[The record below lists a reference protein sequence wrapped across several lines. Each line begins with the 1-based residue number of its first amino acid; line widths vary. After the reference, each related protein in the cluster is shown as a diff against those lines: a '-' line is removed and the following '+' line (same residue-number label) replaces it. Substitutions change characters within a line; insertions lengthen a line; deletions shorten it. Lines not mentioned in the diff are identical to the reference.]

1 MNNDV
6 QVIDATL
13 KNVLPKNVGT
23 FEKIGPNTWKWAL
36 LFAYFAMVV
45 DGVDIMLLSYSL
57 TSLKTEF
64 GLSTFQAGALG
75 SASLAGMGIGGIL
88 GGWAC
93 DRYGRVK
100 TIAHSVTFFSI
111 ATCLLGFTHSFEQFM
126 ALRFIGALGIGALYM
141 ACNTLMAEYV
151 PTKNRTTVL
160 GTLQTGQTV
169 GYIVATL
176 LAGSIIPE
184 HGWRVLFFITVIPAF
199 INIFLKRFV
208 PEPKSWQVSKIE
220 AAQGVNKAKVEIKQ
234 KSEKNSSIYKKIFS
248 NFKHRKMFLLWM
260 TTAFFL
266 QFGYYGIN
274 NWMPSYLETEV
285 HMNFKSLTSYMVGSY
300 TAMILGKIL
309 AGYLADKFNRRA
321 VFVFGTIASAVF
333 LPIIIF
339 FNTPENILFLLIT
352 FGFLYGIPYGVNA
365 TYMAESFSTDVRGTA
380 IGGAYNI
387 GRVGAAIAPATIG
400 FLASGGTFMTAFIV
414 MGAAYFIAGVLPGL
428 FIQDRQYDPQQAASD
443 QQQDEDELKSL
454 IEVERETQPK
464 PTLNSSLS
472 AK

>member
-1 MNNDV
+1 MNKNLSGTNGSLSP
-6 QVIDATL
+6 TL
-13 KNVLPKNVGT
+13 SSNIGT
-23 FEKIGPNTWKWAL
+23 YEKITPNTWKFAL

-57 TSLKTEF
+57 TSLKAEF

-93 DRYGRVK
+93 DRLGRVR

-111 ATCLLGFTHSFEQFM
+111 ATCILGFTHSFEQFM

-151 PTKNRTTVL
+151 PTSYRTTVL

-176 LAGSIIPE
+176 LAGAIIPE
-184 HGWRVLFFITVIPAF
+184 HGWRILFFITVIPAI
-199 INIFLKRFV
+199 INVILQRFV
-208 PEPKSWQVSKIE
+208 PEPKSWQLTKIAASQVNHPEVAQTHVTSKK
-220 AAQGVNKAKVEIKQ
+220 G
-234 KSEKNSSIYKKIFS
+234 IYQQIFT
-248 NFKHRKMFLLWM
+248 NLKHRKMFLLWM
-260 TTAFFL
+260 MTAFFL

-321 VFVFGTIASAVF
+321 VFVFGTLASAIF
-333 LPIIIF
+333 LPVIIF
-339 FNTPENILFLLIT
+339 FNTPDNILYLLVT

-400 FLASGGTFMTAFIV
+400 FLASGGTFAMAFIV
-414 MGAAYFIAGVLPGL
+414 MGVAYFIAGVLPGL
-428 FIQDRQYDPQQAASD
+428 FIQDRQYDPQ
-443 QQQDEDELKSL
+443 KS
-454 IEVERETQPK
+454 
-464 PTLNSSLS
+464 
-472 AK
+472 

>member
-6 QVIDATL
+6 QAVVAD
-13 KNVLPKNVGT
+13 LPRSLPTNVGT
-23 FEKIGPNTWKWAL
+23 YERITPNTWKWAL

-57 TSLKTEF
+57 TSLKTAF
-64 GLSTFQAGALG
+64 GLSTLQAGALG

-88 GGWAC
+88 GGWSC
-93 DRYGRVK
+93 DKFGRVR
-100 TIAHSVTFFSI
+100 TIAHSVTFFSL
-111 ATCLLGFTHSFEQFM
+111 ATCLLGFTQTFEQFM

-151 PTKNRTTVL
+151 PTSYRTTVL

-169 GYIVATL
+169 GYIVATI
-176 LAGSIIPE
+176 LAGAIIPE
-184 HGWRVLFFITVIPAF
+184 HGWRALFFITVIPAA
-199 INIFLKRFV
+199 INIFLRRFV
-208 PEPKSWQVSKIE
+208 PEPKSWQLTKI
-220 AAQGVNKAKVEIKQ
+220 Q
-234 KSEKNSSIYKKIFS
+234 SLSTEKTATQIEMPQANNRSIYQQIFS
-248 NFKHRKMFLLWM
+248 NLKHRKMFLFWM

-274 NWMPSYLETEV
+274 NWMPSYLETEL

-321 VFVFGTIASAVF
+321 VFVFGTLASAIF
-333 LPIIIF
+333 LPVIIF
-339 FNTPENILFLLIT
+339 FNTPDNILYLLIT

-400 FLASGGTFMTAFIV
+400 FLASGGTFANAFMV

-428 FIQDRQYDPQQAASD
+428 FIRDRQYDPQ
-443 QQQDEDELKSL
+443 KS
-454 IEVERETQPK
+454 
-464 PTLNSSLS
+464 
-472 AK
+472 

>member
-6 QVIDATL
+6 QAVVAD
-13 KNVLPKNVGT
+13 LPRSLPTNVGT
-23 FEKIGPNTWKWAL
+23 YERITPNTWKWAL

-57 TSLKTEF
+57 TSLKTAF
-64 GLSTFQAGALG
+64 GLSTLQAGALG

-88 GGWAC
+88 GGWSC
-93 DRYGRVK
+93 DKFGRVR
-100 TIAHSVTFFSI
+100 TIAHSVTFFSM
-111 ATCLLGFTHSFEQFM
+111 ATCLLGFTQTFEQFM

-151 PTKNRTTVL
+151 PTSYRTTVL

-169 GYIVATL
+169 GYIVATI
-176 LAGSIIPE
+176 LAGAIIPD
-184 HGWRVLFFITVIPAF
+184 HGWRVLFFITVIPAA
-199 INIFLKRFV
+199 INIFLRRFV
-208 PEPKSWQVSKIE
+208 PEPKSWQLSKIQ
-220 AAQGVNKAKVEIKQ
+220 ALSA
-234 KSEKNSSIYKKIFS
+234 EKTVTQIETSQSSNRSIYRQIFT
-248 NFKHRKMFLLWM
+248 NLKHRKMFLLWM

-274 NWMPSYLETEV
+274 NWMPSYLETEL

-309 AGYLADKFNRRA
+309 AGYLADQFNRRA
-321 VFVFGTIASAVF
+321 VFVFGTLASAIF
-333 LPIIIF
+333 LPVIIF
-339 FNTPENILFLLIT
+339 FNTPDNILYLLIT

-365 TYMAESFSTDVRGTA
+365 TYMAETFSTDVRGTA

-400 FLASGGTFMTAFIV
+400 FLASGGTFAIAFIV

-428 FIQDRQYDPQQAASD
+428 FIRDRQYDPQ
-443 QQQDEDELKSL
+443 KS
-454 IEVERETQPK
+454 
-464 PTLNSSLS
+464 
-472 AK
+472 

>member
-6 QVIDATL
+6 QVISKELRNTFSSNL
-13 KNVLPKNVGT
+13 GT
-23 FEKIGPNTWKWAL
+23 YEKIGPHTWKWAL

-45 DGVDIMLLSYSL
+45 DGIDIMLLSYSL
-57 TSLKTEF
+57 TSLKAEF

-93 DRYGRVK
+93 DKFGRVR
-100 TIAHSVTFFSI
+100 TIANSVTFFSV
-111 ATCLLGFTHSFEQFM
+111 ATCLLGFTQSFEQFM

-151 PTKNRTTVL
+151 PTTYRTTVL

-169 GYIVATL
+169 GYIAATL
-176 LAGSIIPE
+176 LAGAIIPD
-184 HGWRVLFFITVIPAF
+184 HGWRVLFFLTVVPAF
-199 INIFLKRFV
+199 VNIFLQRFV
-208 PEPKSWQVSKIE
+208 PEPKSWQLTKIE
-220 AAQGVNKAKVEIKQ
+220 SLQGNRQPKEMVVAEKP
-234 KSEKNSSIYKKIFS
+234 KSSSIYKQIFN

-266 QFGYYGIN
+266 QFGYYSIN

-285 HMNFKSLTSYMVGSY
+285 HMNFKNLTSYMVGSY

-339 FNTPENILFLLIT
+339 FNTPDNILYLLIT

-400 FLASGGTFMTAFIV
+400 FLASGGTFTMAFIV
-414 MGAAYFIAGVLPGL
+414 MGAAYFVAGVLPGL
-428 FIQDRQYDPQQAASD
+428 FIKDRQYDPQRQS
-443 QQQDEDELKSL
+443 
-454 IEVERETQPK
+454 
-464 PTLNSSLS
+464 
-472 AK
+472 

>member
-1 MNNDV
+1 MNNEV
-6 QVIDATL
+6 QVAI
-13 KNVLPKNVGT
+13 KPIKGNLPSNLGT
-23 FEKIGPNTWKWAL
+23 YEKIGPHTWKFAL
-36 LFAYFAMVV
+36 SFTYFAMVV
-45 DGVDIMLLSYSL
+45 DGIDIMLLSYSL
-57 TSLKTEF
+57 TSLRADF
-64 GLSTFQAGALG
+64 GLSAFQAGALG
-75 SASLAGMGIGGIL
+75 SASLAGMGVGGVL

-93 DRYGRVK
+93 DKFGRVR
-100 TIAHSVTFFSI
+100 TIAHSVTFFSV
-111 ATCLLGFTHSFEQFM
+111 ATCLLGFTQTFEQFM

-151 PTKNRTTVL
+151 PTTYRTTVL

-199 INIFLKRFV
+199 INIFLQRFV
-208 PEPKSWQVSKIE
+208 PEPKSWQLNKIAVLQGTAQVQDQE
-220 AAQGVNKAKVEIKQ
+220 AAP
-234 KSEKNSSIYKKIFS
+234 KSGSIYKQIFR

-285 HMNFKSLTSYMVGSY
+285 HMNFKNLTSYMVGSY

-309 AGYLADKFNRRA
+309 AGFLADKFNRRA
-321 VFVFGTIASAVF
+321 VFVFGTIVSAIF
-333 LPIIIF
+333 LPVIIF
-339 FNTPENILFLLIT
+339 FNTPDNILYLLIT

-400 FLASGGTFMTAFIV
+400 FLASGGTFTMAFIV

-428 FIQDRQYDPQQAASD
+428 FIRDRQYDPQQ
-443 QQQDEDELKSL
+443 Q
-454 IEVERETQPK
+454 
-464 PTLNSSLS
+464 
-472 AK
+472 

>member
-6 QVIDATL
+6 QAVVTD
-13 KNVLPKNVGT
+13 LPRSLPTNVGT
-23 FEKIGPNTWKWAL
+23 SERITPNTWKWAL

-57 TSLKTEF
+57 TSLKAAF
-64 GLSTFQAGALG
+64 GLSTLQAGALG

-88 GGWAC
+88 GGWSC
-93 DRYGRVK
+93 DKFGRVR
-100 TIAHSVTFFSI
+100 TIAHSVTFFSV
-111 ATCLLGFTHSFEQFM
+111 ATCLLGFTQTFEQFM

-151 PTKNRTTVL
+151 PTRYRTTVL

-169 GYIVATL
+169 GYIVATI
-176 LAGSIIPE
+176 LAGAIIPE
-184 HGWRVLFFITVIPAF
+184 HGWRVLFFITVIPAA
-199 INIFLKRFV
+199 INIFLQRFV
-208 PEPKSWQVSKIE
+208 PEPKSWQLSKIQSLS
-220 AAQGVNKAKVEIKQ
+220 A
-234 KSEKNSSIYKKIFS
+234 EKTVTQIETPQSSNRSIYRQIFT
-248 NFKHRKMFLLWM
+248 NLKHRKMFLLWM

-274 NWMPSYLETEV
+274 NWMPSYLETEL

-309 AGYLADKFNRRA
+309 AGYLADRFNRRA
-321 VFVFGTIASAVF
+321 VFVFGTLASAIF
-333 LPIIIF
+333 LPVIIF
-339 FNTPENILFLLIT
+339 FNTPDNILYLLIT

-365 TYMAESFSTDVRGTA
+365 TYMAETFSTDVRGTA

-400 FLASGGTFMTAFIV
+400 FLASGGTFAIAFIV

-428 FIQDRQYDPQQAASD
+428 FIRDRQYDPQ
-443 QQQDEDELKSL
+443 KS
-454 IEVERETQPK
+454 
-464 PTLNSSLS
+464 
-472 AK
+472 

>member
-6 QVIDATL
+6 QTL
-13 KNVLPKNVGT
+13 PDNLKSKLAKNIGT

-57 TSLKTEF
+57 TSLKAEF
-64 GLSTFQAGALG
+64 SLTTFQAGALG

-93 DRYGRVK
+93 DKFGRVR
-100 TIAHSVTFFSI
+100 TIAHSVTFFSV
-111 ATCLLGFTHSFEQFM
+111 ATCLLGFTQSFEQFM
-126 ALRFIGALGIGALYM
+126 GLRFIGALGIGALYM

-151 PTKNRTTVL
+151 PTTYRTTVL

-184 HGWRVLFFITVIPAF
+184 HGWRILFFITVIPAF

-208 PEPKSWQVSKIE
+208 PEPKSWQISKIE
-220 AAQGVNKAKVEIKQ
+220 ALKGNTQTHVQQRQHAP
-234 KSEKNSSIYKKIFS
+234 KSSSIYKQIFS

-321 VFVFGTIASAVF
+321 VFVFGTISSAVF

-339 FNTPENILFLLIT
+339 FSTPDNILYLLVT

-365 TYMAESFSTDVRGTA
+365 TYMAESFSTDVRATA

-400 FLASGGTFMTAFIV
+400 YLASGGTFITAFIV

-428 FIQDRQYDPQQAASD
+428 FIRDRQYDPQQASSST
-443 QQQDEDELKSL
+443 EDAPEEMKTLL
-454 IEVERETQPK
+454 EVENAQKIK
-464 PTLNSSLS
+464 PDLDASVS

>member
-6 QVIDATL
+6 QTVTGNLPNTL
-13 KNVLPKNVGT
+13 ASNIGT
-23 FEKIGPNTWKWAL
+23 YDRITPNTWKWAL

-57 TSLKTEF
+57 TSLKADF

-93 DRYGRVK
+93 DKFGRVR

-111 ATCLLGFTHSFEQFM
+111 ATCILGFTQTFEQFM
-126 ALRFIGALGIGALYM
+126 VLRFIGALGIGALYM

-151 PTKNRTTVL
+151 PTSYRTTVL

-176 LAGSIIPE
+176 LAGAIIPE
-184 HGWRVLFFITVIPAF
+184 HGWRILFFITVIPAI
-199 INIFLKRFV
+199 IN
-208 PEPKSWQVSKIE
+208 EPKSWQLTKI
-220 AAQGVNKAKVEIKQ
+220 AALNPEKQ
-234 KSEKNSSIYKKIFS
+234 KTEQPDVKPKSGSIYKQIFN

-321 VFVFGTIASAVF
+321 VFVFGTLASAIF

-339 FNTPENILFLLIT
+339 FNTPDNILYLLIT

-400 FLASGGTFMTAFIV
+400 FLASGGTFAMAFIV

-428 FIQDRQYDPQQAASD
+428 FIKDRQYDPQ
-443 QQQDEDELKSL
+443 KS
-454 IEVERETQPK
+454 
-464 PTLNSSLS
+464 
-472 AK
+472 

>member
-6 QVIDATL
+6 QAVVAD
-13 KNVLPKNVGT
+13 LPRSLPTNVGT
-23 FEKIGPNTWKWAL
+23 YERITPNTWKWAL

-57 TSLKTEF
+57 TSLKTAF
-64 GLSTFQAGALG
+64 GLSTLQAGALG

-88 GGWAC
+88 GGWSC
-93 DRYGRVK
+93 DKFGRVR
-100 TIAHSVTFFSI
+100 TIAHSVTFFSV
-111 ATCLLGFTHSFEQFM
+111 ATCLLGFTQTFEQFM

-151 PTKNRTTVL
+151 PTRYRTTVL

-169 GYIVATL
+169 GYIVATI
-176 LAGSIIPE
+176 LAGAIIPE
-184 HGWRVLFFITVIPAF
+184 HGWRVLFFITVIPAA
-199 INIFLKRFV
+199 INIFLQRFV
-208 PEPKSWQVSKIE
+208 PEPKSWQLSKIQSLS
-220 AAQGVNKAKVEIKQ
+220 A
-234 KSEKNSSIYKKIFS
+234 EKTVTQIETPQSSNRSIYRQIFT
-248 NFKHRKMFLLWM
+248 NLKHRKMFLLWM

-274 NWMPSYLETEV
+274 NWMPSYLETEL

-309 AGYLADKFNRRA
+309 AGYLADQFNRRA
-321 VFVFGTIASAVF
+321 VFVFGTLASAIF
-333 LPIIIF
+333 LPVIIF
-339 FNTPENILFLLIT
+339 FNTSDNILYLLIT

-365 TYMAESFSTDVRGTA
+365 TYMAETFSTDVRGTA

-400 FLASGGTFMTAFIV
+400 FLASGGTFAIAFIV

-428 FIQDRQYDPQQAASD
+428 FIRDRQYDPQ
-443 QQQDEDELKSL
+443 KS
-454 IEVERETQPK
+454 
-464 PTLNSSLS
+464 
-472 AK
+472 